1 MAGNKNLKAMK
12 TKTYK
17 FEVTI
22 KVEEPKGS
30 FLQKLKDELN
40 REAEELK
47 ICKEINKQSEEI
59 HAKMLMDFVSE
70 VENEIGEIISSV
82 SFRKATLQ
90 TNEYHQSLA
99 EIRLCSGLIINLK
112 AIPKNSKIDG
122 IRYTTFAD
130 GISLEYGVGNIA
142 SWAYSSM
149 LMDVDRFLER
159 FKDEIK
165 HAIKR
170 LNS

>member
-1 MAGNKNLKAMK
+1 MK

-22 KVEEPKGS
+22 EVEEPKGS

-47 ICKEINKQSEEI
+47 ICKEINKQSEEM
-59 HAKMLMDFVSE
+59 HAKMLMDFVFE
-70 VENEIGEIISSV
+70 IENEIGEVISSIKH
-82 SFRKATLQ
+82 SKSPLQ
-90 TNEYHQSLA
+90 TNGYHQSLA
-99 EIRLCSGLIINLK
+99 EITLCSGLTIYLK
-112 AIPKNSKIDG
+112 ATPKQSKIDG

-130 GISLEYGVGNIA
+130 GIDVGYVTGN
-142 SWAYSSM
+142 YSSRDYSNIP
-149 LMDVDRFLER
+149 MDVDKFLQR

-165 HAIKR
+165 RAIK
-170 LNS
+170 